1 MPEGD
6 TIRYSAGRVGDVL
19 TGNVPDAIET
29 HRRFA
34 ADRWPER
41 LAGRAV
47 ESVDAVGK
55 YLLIRFAGGWT
66 ILAHQRLSGSWRVLP
81 ASARASGRAWLTIR
95 RGERQAVQ
103 LGGPVVELLHDAR
116 VRSDR
121 RLTLLGPDL
130 VAPGEFDKDEYVR
143 RLRAGDPDRPFGD
156 ALLDQR
162 VLAGIGNL
170 WKCEACFAAEI
181 SPWRPARS
189 VSDADAVRTVELI
202 RLPMQQSANDGNQSR
217 HRRVCS
223 LAAARARAAAR
234 PRGSRSAARA
244 TATGRRTGASGA
256 ALRRHA
262 MTSCTRNG

>member
-6 TIRYSAGRVGDVL
+6 TIRYWASRVGEAL
-19 TGNVPDAIET
+19 TGHVPDAIAT
-29 HRRFA
+29 HPRFA
-34 ADRWPER
+34 RDRWPER
-41 LAGRAV
+41 LAGRLV
-47 ESVDAVGK
+47 ESVDAIGK
-55 YLLIRFAGGWT
+55 YLLIRFEGGWT

-95 RGERQAVQ
+95 RGDRQAVQ

-130 VAPGEFDKDEYVR
+130 VAPGEFDEDEYLR
-143 RLRAGDPDRPFGD
+143 RLRAGEPERPFGD

-170 WKCEACFAAEI
+170 WKSEACFAAGI
-181 SPWRPARS
+181 SPWRPART

-202 RLPMQQSANDGNQSR
+202 RPLMQQSATDGNQSR
-217 HRRVCS
+217 HRRVYA
-223 LAAARARAAAR
+223 LAGRPCPRCGPPARIAFRGQGDGNR
-234 PRGSRSAARA
+234 PTYWCERCQR
-244 TATGRRTGASGA
+244 
-256 ALRRHA
+256 
-262 MTSCTRNG
+262 